1 MKLSQ
6 KQAKFTK
13 YIAML
18 IQWGAANGYDLTIG
32 EAYRSKE
39 TQDAHVAAGRSFAPN
54 SRHLLRLAVDFNL
67 FIDGKYQQK
76 SEAYEPL
83 GEFWKS
89 LDPKNRWGGDWE
101 GLKDGN
107 HFEYAG

>member
-1 MKLSQ
+1 MKLSE
-6 KQAKFTK
+6 KQIRFSQ

-18 IQWGAANGYDLTIG
+18 IQWGAANGYDLTFG
-32 EAYRSKE
+32 EAYRSKV

-54 SRHLLRLAVDFNL
+54 SRHRSRLAVDFNL
-67 FIDGKYQQK
+67 FIDGKYQQR

-83 GEFWKS
+83 GVFWKA
-89 LDPKNRWGGDWE
+89 LDPANVWGGDWE